1 MDVVVGRLGRPHGVR
16 GEVSVELRTDE
27 PDNRFAIGA
36 VLRPVPSA
44 ARSQLTV
51 TASRRHGDRLLVTF
65 AEIGDRTEAEA
76 LRGAQLI
83 ADVNADDRPEDPD
96 EYYDHQ
102 LVGLSMRT
110 PGDLVVGTVT
120 EVQHLPGQDLL
131 VVTGA
136 AGTHLVPFVAALVP
150 EVDLAAGT
158 MVVVPRPGLLDDP
171 EPADGD

>member
-1 MDVVVGRLGRPHGVR
+1 MEVVVGRLGRPHGVR

-27 PDNRFAIGA
+27 PDHRFAIGA

-44 ARSQLTV
+44 GQARLTV
-51 TASRRHGDRLLVTF
+51 TATRRHGERLLVTF
-65 AEIGDRTEAEA
+65 AEIRDRTDAEA
-76 LRGAQLI
+76 VRGAHLI
-83 ADVNADDRPEDPD
+83 VEVDADDRPGDPD

-110 PGDLVVGTVT
+110 TGDLVVGTVT

-136 AGTHLVPFVAALVP
+136 AGTRLVPFVSALVP

-158 MVVVPRPGLLDDP
+158 MVVVARPGLLDDP
-171 EPADGD
+171 DPADED